1 MANSNEEGSL
11 LDIEVSFDFIYGA
24 DVSLE
29 LVEDSHVTA
38 VSYTMLEDQVIKI
51 KK

>member
-1 MANSNEEGSL
+1 

-38 VSYTMLEDQVIKI
+38 VSSTILEDQVIKI